1 MSRNMLLNTA
11 ALTARKGHRNEA
23 YSQMGK
29 MRYAPPD
36 FRQTAFEQSEEIT
49 IRISGELPED
59 TDDGE
64 AVIIW

>member
-1 MSRNMLLNTA
+1 MSRNMLLITA
-11 ALTARKGHRNEA
+11 TLTARKGHRNEA

-29 MRYAPPD
+29 MKYAPPD

-49 IRISGELPED
+49 VWISDALPED